1 MPLAVVAAACSSPS
15 PEAEPVVTVQ
25 MAKAAQGSITDIVT
39 ADAVLYPLRQ
49 AAIVAKISAP
59 VERFYVE
66 RGARVGAGQVLVVL
80 EHQDLAAVV
89 AQDQG
94 LYEQAQANYET
105 VRQATVPADLQ
116 KAQLDVLTSKEALD
130 VQQKIYDDRQML
142 FQQGAVP
149 QRDVA
154 TASVALSQAR
164 SQYEVAGQHLQAL
177 QAVTQ
182 AQTLKTAEA
191 QVASAKG
198 QYDAAQ
204 AQLGYSTIRSPI
216 DGYVTDRPFYAG
228 EMASPGTPL
237 LTVMDTSAVVARAPV
252 PAAAAGTVIV
262 GDSARLH
269 VPGFEEPVDGKVTVV
284 SPALDPA
291 STTMQVWVE
300 SPNPDGQLK
309 PGTSV
314 RVDIVARTVPDAVIV
329 PASAL
334 LTGGEGGSSVMVVGI
349 DGKAH
354 ARPVEI
360 GLTQADRVQVTKGLQ
375 AGETVVTAG
384 AYGLADGTKVQVE
397 LQPAQAGSEPPAK

>member
-1 MPLAVVAAACSSPS
+1 MVEQALAGFRAHLGSRRPAWAALGARLLIPLAVVAAACSSPS

-25 MAKAAQGSITDIVT
+25 TANAAQGSIADIVT

-66 RGARVGAGQVLVVL
+66 RGARVRAGQMLVVL
-80 EHQDLAAVV
+80 EHRDLAAVV

-94 LYEQAQANYET
+94 LYEQARANYET

-116 KAQLDVLTSKEALD
+116 KAQLDVMTSKEALD

-164 SQYEVAGQHLQAL
+164 SQYEVAGQHLLAL

-198 QYDAAQ
+198 QYDASQ
-204 AQLGYSTIRSPI
+204 AQLGYATIRSPI

-252 PAAAAGTVIV
+252 PAAKAGTVIV

-269 VPGFEEPVDGKVTVV
+269 VP
-284 SPALDPA
+284 A
-291 STTMQVWVE
+291 SRSRST
-300 SPNPDGQLK
+300 
-309 PGTSV
+309 
-314 RVDIVARTVPDAVIV
+314 AR
-329 PASAL
+329 
-334 LTGGEGGSSVMVVGI
+334 
-349 DGKAH
+349 
-354 ARPVEI
+354 
-360 GLTQADRVQVTKGLQ
+360 
-375 AGETVVTAG
+375 
-384 AYGLADGTKVQVE
+384 
-397 LQPAQAGSEPPAK
+397 